1 MNINNW
7 QEQKLSLLEQFHK
20 LTIEQINLLESGEYD
35 QMLSLFEKKDLLIK
49 TIDELDKRHEINKN
63 PEEILAKLQAIQK
76 ANLSLEEKLQNT
88 KTAIGLKL
96 LELQQ
101 SKKTEDKYYHYTQTE
116 GAFID
121 KKQ

>member
-7 QEQKLSLLEQFHK
+7 QEQKLNLLEQFHK

>member
-7 QEQKLSLLEQFHK
+7 QEQKLNLLEQFHK

-76 ANLSLEEKLQNT
+76 ANLNLEEKLQNT

>member
-88 KTAIGLKL
+88 KMAIGLKL

>member
-35 QMLSLFEKKDLLIK
+35 QMLSLFEKKDSLIK

>member
-7 QEQKLSLLEQFHK
+7 QEQKLNLLEQFHK

-49 TIDELDKRHEINKN
+49 TIDELDMQHGITKN
-63 PEEILAKLQAIQK
+63 PEEIIVKLQAVQK
-76 ANLSLEEKLQNT
+76 ANLILEEKLQDA
-88 KTAIGLKL
+88 KTAVGLKL

-101 SKKTEDKYYHYTQTE
+101 SKKTEDKYFHYTQTE

-121 KKQ
+121 QKQ

>member
-1 MNINNW
+1 
-7 QEQKLSLLEQFHK
+7 
-20 LTIEQINLLESGEYD
+20 
-35 QMLSLFEKKDLLIK
+35 LLIK

-76 ANLSLEEKLQNT
+76 ANLNLEEKLQNT

>member
-76 ANLSLEEKLQNT
+76 ANLNLEEKLQNT